1 MGVVVVPKVLE
12 ELRRPSPGALEVL
25 AGVVV
30 VVLLLGH
37 LLQLAAQV
45 ALAAAEAEA
54 VVQVQP
60 KRRGL
65 AGRQAC

>member
-54 VVQVQP
+54 VV
-60 KRRGL
+60 
-65 AGRQAC
+65 